1 MGDSRSEP
9 SMEDILA
16 SIKRIIADDSQVVH
30 APVSRVE
37 SVAASANVE
46 PIRFTPLQLVESERE
61 DAEFAVPPK
70 EEVLE
75 LTQPMDISDAQPT
88 APVETSADPLDL
100 GTVAEVAAT
109 VPPVARNA
117 AAPATAAPIVSDD
130 AAIASRQ
137 SLAALSALLVKP
149 EDERENT
156 LEGLVREM
164 LRPMMKEW
172 LDQRLPDL
180 VERLVE
186 REIARITGRLP

>member
-1 MGDSRSEP
+1 MGDSRSDP

-16 SIKRIIADDSQVVH
+16 SIKRIIADDSQAT
-30 APVSRVE
+30 APAVSRMEVE
-37 SVAASANVE
+37 AGGNAE
-46 PIRFTPLQLVESERE
+46 PLRFTPPPLHLIEPADERADDIA
-61 DAEFAVPPK
+61 DAEPK

-75 LTQPMDISDAQPT
+75 LTQP
-88 APVETSADPLDL
+88 VEHSEPPRT
-100 GTVAEVAAT
+100 E
-109 VPPVARNA
+109 PVADETLELGPA
-117 AAPATAAPIVSDD
+117 AASAAAAAAVRQPRAAEPIVSED
-130 AAIASRQ
+130 AATASRQ

-149 EDERENT
+149 EEESPSNT

-186 REIARITGRLP
+186 REIARITGRPL